1 MCMND
6 TREKIGPSHSK
17 RKEDVSVRNDI
28 DRNIQHKGFTGVR
41 KIIKKK
47 DCQVKLI
54 VSKLII
60 QMMKYGRLERK
71 LSTAISKRD
80 P

>member
-1 MCMND
+1 MKD

-17 RKEDVSVRNDI
+17 IIEGVLVRNNNDQ
-28 DRNIQHKGFTGVR
+28 NIQDKGFTDVR

-47 DCQVKLI
+47 IYQVKLF

-60 QMMKYGRLERK
+60 QMIKYGRLERK
-71 LSTAISKRD
+71 LSTVNTKQD

>member
-1 MCMND
+1 MND

-17 RKEDVSVRNDI
+17 IIEDVLVRNNNDQ
-28 DRNIQHKGFTGVR
+28 NIQDKGFTGVR

-47 DCQVKLI
+47 HCQVKLF
-54 VSKLII
+54 VSKLIN
-60 QMMKYGRLERK
+60 QMIKYGRLERK
-71 LSTAISKRD
+71 LSTVITKQD